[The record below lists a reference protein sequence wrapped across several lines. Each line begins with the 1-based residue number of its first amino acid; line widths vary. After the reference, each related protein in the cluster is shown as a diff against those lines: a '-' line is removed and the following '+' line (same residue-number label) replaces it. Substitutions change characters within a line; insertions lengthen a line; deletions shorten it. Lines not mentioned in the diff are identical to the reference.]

1 MKCILLSVSFVKG
14 IAALHTE
21 LRRFC
26 GILGFPAALIAL
38 ILLFCCRLRIAAF
51 GAEFALVYCSA
62 GAGPAVVGGLCFAAF
77 GTKLAGSGCAAGAGP
92 RVS

>member
-14 IAALHTE
+14 IAALCAE
-21 LRRFC
+21 LWGIR

-38 ILLFCCRLRIAAF
+38 ILLFCGRLRITAF
-51 GAEFALVYCSA
+51 GAEFTLVNGAA
-62 GAGPAVVGGLCFAAF
+62 GAGPAIVGGLCFAAF

-92 RVS
+92 SVS